1 MLTSPRTVREI
12 SRSSVLAEQG
22 GLIAFAI
29 LSPARSLEQLPLR
42 HIEGPWTSS
51 RLSRVFS
58 SLWGWLRPKAR
69 ASARLAGQDIILRG
83 LREFTPAQDA
93 MRRGAT
99 SLARVVCK
107 FILSTLLA
115 AIALFAAS
123 TVSVH
128 AQTDWTGAVSSN
140 WFLNPNWDTFLFP
153 RQTDD
158 ANINTVTPNSTV
170 ISSPGALAKNLA
182 VGPNGTGILTIQT
195 GGTLA
200 NSFGTVGDL
209 PGGVGTVTVT
219 GSGLQLVDRRKCRGR
234 RPGHGDPYD
243 PRRRHGE

>member
-1 MLTSPRTVREI
+1 M
-12 SRSSVLAEQG
+12 
-22 GLIAFAI
+22 
-29 LSPARSLEQLPLR
+29 
-42 HIEGPWTSS
+42 
-51 RLSRVFS
+51 
-58 SLWGWLRPKAR
+58 
-69 ASARLAGQDIILRG
+69 
-83 LREFTPAQDA
+83 
-93 MRRGAT
+93 
-99 SLARVVCK
+99 ARVVCK

-200 NSFGTVGDL
+200 DSFGTVGDL

-219 GSGLQLVDRRKCRGR
+219 GSRAPTGR
-234 RPGHGDPYD
+234 LPEVSWSAARARAPL
-243 PRRRHGE
+243 RSKTAAR